1 MLPSWDPARLEH
13 KIPFVA
19 AAVGGRRQGK
29 STLIHHLLQRMS
41 RRFDLVISFMGTS
54 ACSPEMRN
62 LMETRFDPR
71 FIFAEWN
78 EPLMQALLKQQEKLK
93 LEGIQRHVCVLV
105 DDIVLSG
112 KDEDSLAHLCLR
124 GRHFNISVL
133 ACAVSYTTLPKRS
146 RRSLDVLFL
155 FSCPM
160 AGDCEILT
168 KEYSTRSKM
177 ARYCLQNLPDWT
189 SLVLE
194 TLEKRQRLYHFRVP
208 LESGQTEE
216 SPASSQDEK
225 LDAPETPSL
234 HQTPDH
240 PAKTDEISNDTLA
253 PESLLEDEASES
265 E

>member
-1 MLPSWDPARLEH
+1 
-13 KIPFVA
+13 
-19 AAVGGRRQGK
+19 
-29 STLIHHLLQRMS
+29 
-41 RRFDLVISFMGTS
+41 MGTS
-54 ACSPEMRN
+54 ACSPEMRT
-62 LMETRFDPR
+62 LMETKFDPR
-71 FIFAEWN
+71 FVFGEWN
-78 EPLMQALLKQQEKLK
+78 EPLMKKLLQQQEDLKLK
-93 LEGIQRHVCVLV
+93 GIQRQVCVLV

-160 AGDCEILT
+160 AGDCELLT
-168 KEYSTRSKM
+168 KEYSSRSKM

-194 TLEKRQRLYHFRVP
+194 TLEKRQRLYHYRVP
-208 LESGQTEE
+208 LESDQNAM
-216 SPASSQDEK
+216 SPVSSRNETSVVPEK
-225 LDAPETPSL
+225 PLP
-234 HQTPDH
+234 HQTPSH
-240 PAKTDEISNDTLA
+240 HAKSDETSDGILD
-253 PESLLEDEASES
+253 PENLLTHEGSES

>member
-1 MLPSWDPARLEH
+1 MLPSWDPARLES

-41 RRFDLVISFMGTS
+41 RKFDLVVSFMGTS
-54 ACSPEMRN
+54 ACSPEMRR
-62 LMETRFDPR
+62 LMETKFDPR
-71 FIFAEWN
+71 FVFGEWN
-78 EPLMQALLKQQEKLK
+78 EPLMRKLLQQQEDLKLK
-93 LEGIQRHVCVLV
+93 GIQRQVCVLV

-168 KEYSTRSKM
+168 KEYSSRSKM

-194 TLEKRQRLYHFRVP
+194 TLEKRQRLYHYRVL
-208 LESGQTEE
+208 LESDQSVELP
-216 SPASSQDEK
+216 SSSQDET
-225 LDAPETPSL
+225 LDVLDSPSP
-234 HQTPDH
+234 HQTPCH
-240 PAKTDEISNDTLA
+240 SSKTVEISNDTLTEENLLV
-253 PESLLEDEASES
+253 PEEIECE
-265 E
+265 